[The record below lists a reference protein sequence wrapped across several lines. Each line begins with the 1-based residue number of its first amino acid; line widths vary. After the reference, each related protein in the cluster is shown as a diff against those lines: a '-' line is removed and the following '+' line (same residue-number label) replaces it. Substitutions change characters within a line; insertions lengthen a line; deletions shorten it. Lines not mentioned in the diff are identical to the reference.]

1 LVLGL
6 TQKFKLVFS
15 GGVFQISVLSGF
27 QQASFQVCLFCS
39 TSFLFISK
47 VSSRFGRVAKTASRF
62 FAGVL
67 VKIGFDWLCF
77 AASALFAVG
86 FVGFQNRLIFF
97 LQKFW

>member
-1 LVLGL
+1 VF
-6 TQKFKLVFS
+6 FKSAFCLVFS
-15 GGVFQISVLSGF
+15 KQVFKFVF
-27 QQASFQVCLFCS
+27 FVQQVFF
-39 TSFLFISK
+39 
-47 VSSRFGRVAKTASRF
+47 SSAKFRVGLVESLKLASRF